1 MQAFKAESSGL
12 RQRLAAQQREVG
24 SLKHSLADHN
34 LAKCQSS
41 QVNCLLQYQVAG
53 QTVRNVI
60 VSAICPY

>member
-41 QVNCLLQYQVAG
+41 QVNCLLVLCLTLSLADMLIHPDC
-53 QTVRNVI
+53 V
-60 VSAICPY
+60 